1 MGRKSKTDTVLKNLD
16 TIKQLKAKG
25 ATDVQIAKH
34 IGVCPATFYKILKE
48 SPELQEALDEGVAK
62 VIEDLTGE
70 LYKKARVHSLTT
82 TKTVVQGDKVM
93 TETIIKEVDSDT
105 AAITFLLRNLDSK
118 NWSNDPEM
126 LKLKKRELELKEKNA
141 EFQNF

>member
-1 MGRKSKTDTVLKNLD
+1 MGRKSKDDLVLKNLD

-34 IGVCPATFYKILKE
+34 IGVCPATFYRILRE

-82 TKTVVQGDKVM
+82 TKTVVQGDKIIE
-93 TETIIKEVDSDT
+93 ETITKEVDSDT
-105 AAITFLLRNLDSK
+105 AAITFLLKNLDK
-118 NWSNDPEM
+118 GHWSSEPEM
-126 LKLKKRELELKEKNA
+126 LELKKQELELKKKQA
-141 EFQNF
+141 EMQNF